1 MIISNSNLDYGNEH
15 LKKLNKQQRRE
26 SILGDVYNLIDR
38 QLILELESS
47 EIRLLIGL
55 KNTLGSSLKVS
66 KSQESAVEE
75 IKFRLSYIEFE
86 ITELDRVRFQRII
99 LPRLENVSL
108 DWDSA
113 SRRVS
118 YESAL
123 VLFEAD
129 LSYLLSPETTRRLPA
144 DCLDARHAVL
154 ANVRTTR
161 LHPMFGTGSKFS
173 YWQYRNLIDATQMAW
188 VPHLREL
195 GVRYKYQPA
204 GQADR
209 HDNTASGSSVVPWAV
224 SVLAQATR

>member
-1 MIISNSNLDYGNEH
+1 M
-15 LKKLNKQQRRE
+15 
-26 SILGDVYNLIDR
+26 
-38 QLILELESS
+38 LESS

-55 KNTLGSSLKVS
+55 KNTLGNSLKVS

-86 ITELDRVRFQRII
+86 IMELDRIRFQKII

-144 DCLDARHAVL
+144 ASLAARSGVL

-161 LHPMFGTGSKFS
+161 LHPMFGVGSKFS
-173 YWQYRNLIDATQMAW
+173 YWQYRSLIDATQMAW
-188 VPHLREL
+188 IPHLREL
-195 GVRYKYQPA
+195 GVRHKYQPA
-204 GQADR
+204 GQADL
-209 HDNTASGSSVVPWAV
+209 NENAAPASSGAV
-224 SVLAQATR
+224 SWDVSALEHATP